1 MVRKGSRRSEEELD
15 FDKVLGENIRRFRL
29 LIHWSQEELAAQLG
43 LTFQQIQKYESGFNR
58 VSCSKLYQLCEV
70 LECGYQDLLPET
82 IEPNIENEQLK
93 VATELY
99 LFFEKKGINPITFM
113 KFFEEKLYAECNG
126 TLDCIY

>member
-29 LIHWSQEELAAQLG
+29 LKHWSQEELAAQLG
-43 LTFQQIQKYESGFNR
+43 LTFQQIQKYERGFNK

-99 LFFEKKGINPITFM
+99 LFFEKKGINPKTFM
-113 KFFEEKLYAECNG
+113 KSFEGK
-126 TLDCIY
+126 